1 MPITCSAVNIS
12 RKSLLRELVLDGL
25 IGISPRFLRST
36 TQSVFSVPLLQW
48 LRSLGHWLT
57 QYVNFSRKLEL
68 FHHTN
73 LIFFCPQ
80 NHTKNTIHGLLG
92 PRKQQR
98 AGCLWEPHVQHQR
111 QGRGGEGCSIRSES
125 EYRLHH
131 GLRVDY
137 LLPNLMTWTSN
148 GTTIDVRLCRGE
160 SRVLPRRPEQRQ
172 QHGVYIES
180 KIPSVPV
187 QKPKLPEQRMRS
199 PL

>member
-73 LIFFCPQ
+73 LIFFVHRTTPKTQ
-80 NHTKNTIHGLLG
+80 YT
-92 PRKQQR
+92 
-98 AGCLWEPHVQHQR
+98 
-111 QGRGGEGCSIRSES
+111 GCSVHENNNGQAAFENPMYNTNAKAVEGKAVRF
-125 EYRLHH
+125 
-131 GLRVDY
+131 D
-137 LLPNLMTWTSN
+137 PNLNTVCTM
-148 GTTIDVRLCRGE
+148 V
-160 SRVLPRRPEQRQ
+160 
-172 QHGVYIES
+172 
-180 KIPSVPV
+180 
-187 QKPKLPEQRMRS
+187 
-199 PL
+199 